1 MQVGFA
7 GLGTMGF
14 AMAANLVKAGFA
26 VRAWNRSKE
35 PISKLAA
42 LGARAAESPADVA
55 AEADILITMLADDQA
70 TYAVLVEGGALAA
83 LRAGS
88 LHVNMATVSVALAR
102 EMVALHEARGV
113 SYLAAPVLGRV
124 NVAEAGKL
132 NILAA
137 GRPALIDRAQPLF
150 DVMGQKTWRF
160 GESPEQANAAK
171 LATNF
176 MIASAIETMS
186 EAAALAKG
194 HGVDG
199 AAFLDMV
206 TSTAFASPVYK
217 GYGDAIA
224 QSRFEPP
231 GFKLALAFKDVRL
244 GLEAA
249 EAVKVPMPFASVL
262 KDNLLDSL
270 AHGEGNLDLAAL
282 SKVAARRAGHG

>member
-70 TYAVLVEGGALAA
+70 MHAVLVEGGALAA
-83 LRAGS
+83 LKAGS

-102 EMVALHEARGV
+102 EMVALHEACGV

-132 NILAA
+132 NILVA
-137 GRPALIDRAQPLF
+137 GRPALIERAQPLF
-150 DVMGQKTWRF
+150 DAMGQKTWRF
-160 GESPEQANAAK
+160 GESPAQANAAK

-186 EAAALAKG
+186 EAATLAKA
-194 HGVDG
+194 HGVDA

-224 QSRFEPP
+224 QNRFEPP
-231 GFKLALAFKDVRL
+231 GFKLALALKDVRL

-270 AHGEGNLDLAAL
+270 AHGEGNLDLGAL
-282 SKVAARRAGHG
+282 SKVAARRAGQG